1 MPSFSPPGLGWHRDL
16 PDARDRVFDGADVL
30 ALLKGLKRARTA
42 RSARPASVEWREYC
56 PPVDDQQNLN
66 SSTAHALIGL
76 VQYFERRASGKVID
90 GSRLFLYKMARRLL
104 DWTGDTGAT
113 LRATLRALVRF
124 GLPPEKYWSYDVAR
138 FDDEPDPFLYS
149 FAAEFRSIT
158 YVRLDPPKSGGARTL
173 ETVKAYLAAG
183 LACMFGFPVFSSASQ
198 HAELPAPTVFDSVCG
213 GQAVVAV
220 GYDDD
225 RKIRSA
231 NGALLVRNSW
241 GPAWGDGGYGWLPY
255 AYVLD
260 ELAVDFWT
268 LLKPEWLQSGE
279 FEQPVL

>member
-1 MPSFSPPGLGWHRDL
+1 MPSFSLPGLGWHRDL
-16 PDARDRVFDGADVL
+16 PDARDHVFDGPDAL
-30 ALLKGLKRARTA
+30 ALLKGLKRARMA
-42 RSARPASVEWREYC
+42 RSARPANVDWREYC
-56 PPVDDQQNLN
+56 SLVDHQQNLN
-66 SSTAHALIGL
+66 SCTAHALIGL
-76 VQYFERRASGKVID
+76 VQYFERRASGKITD

-104 DWTGDTGAT
+104 HWTGDTGAS

-124 GLPPEKYWSYDVAR
+124 GLPPEKYWSYDVTR

-158 YVRLDPPKSGGARTL
+158 YVRLDPPKSDGARTL
-173 ETVKAYLAAG
+173 QTVKAYLAAG

-198 HAELPAPTVFDSVCG
+198 HAEVPAPTVFDSMCG

-231 NGALLVRNSW
+231 KGALLVRNSW
-241 GPAWGDGGYGWLPY
+241 GPAWGDGGYGWVPY